1 MHLIKIAV
9 RFSSKESEN
18 LFIRLVPQA
27 IQAAK
32 NYSGLIAV
40 DFWRNLADPDLLM
53 DDSYWVDESSADAW
67 RRDPFH
73 QHLQKLGSASL
84 IMESTTTRW
93 DMKGEMCV
101 YHKCPVCG
109 TAGTFKTALTDWSFA
124 TREPTRCKTCG
135 YVLPVALEFS
145 DAVAR
150 SCLMNRQ

>member
-67 RRDPFH
+67 RTDPFH
-73 QHLQKLGSASL
+73 QYLQKLGSASL

-93 DMKGEMCV
+93 DLKGEMC
-101 YHKCPVCG
+101 G
-109 TAGTFKTALTDWSFA
+109 
-124 TREPTRCKTCG
+124 
-135 YVLPVALEFS
+135 
-145 DAVAR
+145 
-150 SCLMNRQ
+150 